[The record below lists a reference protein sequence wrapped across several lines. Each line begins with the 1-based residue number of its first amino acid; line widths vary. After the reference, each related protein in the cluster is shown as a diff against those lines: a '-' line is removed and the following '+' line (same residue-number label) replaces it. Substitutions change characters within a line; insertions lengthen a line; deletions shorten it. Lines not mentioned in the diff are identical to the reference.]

1 MASEFLGII
10 DGLGFSLQVVG
21 GVFFGGWILLTVGT

>member
-1 MASEFLGII
+1 MACEFLEII

-21 GVFFGGWILLTVGT
+21 GEVFFGGGFCSW